1 MSNITGVRDT
11 GNILQSRR
19 VVDMAKQ
26 IALLDPNEG
35 PLLSFLKLAK
45 SNSRCVYNPKFEWL
59 EDDLLE
65 TWAKVDGAH
74 SDTEDTSIAVTDG
87 SIFREGDIVKV
98 PSTGECLLIEAVSS
112 NTLTVR
118 RGWGSTAAAA
128 IAAAAE
134 ILVIGSAMTENS
146 ERREVK
152 STLESNGYNYTQIFR
167 TPIALSGTEAASK
180 LHGGRDRA
188 YQRRKASLE
197 HKRDI
202 ARALYFGQRKEDM
215 SGVNPRRTMGGLI
228 EFLGGAGSEITFN
241 SGSKPLTY
249 RNFDSEV
256 AAAAFRYGSKE
267 KLLIAGPYLASA
279 INSWSE
285 SRLVSDVAED
295 ATYGIRVKNLITT
308 YGDLKVIYDPLLE
321 GSYTGYGFV
330 IDPENMHYAY
340 LDGRDTKLYTDIQD
354 NGVDGVIDEYLTECS
369 LELRLPQTHMLIKGC
384 YIPEE

>member
-1 MSNITGVRDT
+1 MTNITGVRT
-11 GNILQSRR
+11 TNNILQNRR

-45 SNSRCVYNPKFEWL
+45 NNSRCVYNPKFEWL
-59 EDDLLE
+59 EDDLME
-65 TWAKVDGAH
+65 TWSSVSEEHTAATTTIKTADG
-74 SDTEDTSIAVTDG
+74 T
-87 SIFREGDIVKV
+87 IFRVGDIVKV
-98 PSTGECLLIEAVSS
+98 PSTGECMLVSAISTNDLTVTRAYGSTTAAVIADDAELLI
-112 NTLTVR
+112 
-118 RGWGSTAAAA
+118 
-128 IAAAAE
+128 
-134 ILVIGSAMTENS
+134 IGSAMPENS
-146 ERREVK
+146 NGREVK
-152 STLESNGYNYTQIFR
+152 STVESNGYNYTQIFR

-202 ARALYFGQRKEDM
+202 ARALYFGERKEDV
-215 SGVNPRRTMGGLI
+215 SGSAPRRTMGGLL
-228 EFLGGAGSEITFN
+228 EFLNNSETTVTFN
-241 SGSKPLTY
+241 NSTKPLTY

-285 SRLVSDVAED
+285 NRLVSDIAED

-321 GSYTGYGFV
+321 GSYNGYGFV
-330 IDPENMHYAY
+330 LDPENIRYAY

-354 NGVDGVIDEYLTECS
+354 NDIDGVIDEYLTECS
-369 LELRLPQTHMLIKGC
+369 LELRLPKTHMMITGC
-384 YIPEE
+384 YIPTA

>member
-1 MSNITGVRDT
+1 MTNISGVRT
-11 GNILQSRR
+11 TENIAQSRR
-19 VVDMAKQ
+19 IVDMAKQ

-45 SNSRCVYNPKFEWL
+45 NNSRCVYNPKFEWL
-59 EDDLLE
+59 EDDLME
-65 TWAKVDGAH
+65 TWSKAAA
-74 SDTEDTSIAVTDG
+74 AVAGTTATAVSVSDG
-87 SIFREGDIVKV
+87 SIFRVGDIVKNTA
-98 PSTGECLLIEAVSS
+98 TGESMLVSGVAG
-112 NTLTVR
+112 NDLTVS
-118 RGWGSTAAAA
+118 RGYGSTAAAA
-128 IAAAAE
+128 IAKDAE
-134 ILVIGSAMTENS
+134 FLIIGSAMPENS
-146 ERREVK
+146 AGRVIK
-152 STLESNGYNYTQIFR
+152 STQENNGYNFTQIFR

-202 ARALYFGQRKEDM
+202 ARALYFSERKEDN
-215 SGVNPRRTMGGLI
+215 SGTAPRRTMGGMI
-228 EFLGGAGSEITFN
+228 ELLGNSSITFN
-241 SGSKPLTY
+241 ASTNKLTY
-249 RNFDSEV
+249 RNFDSSV
-256 AAAAFRYGSKE
+256 AAEAFGHGSKE

-321 GSYTGYGFV
+321 GAYAGYGFIV
-330 IDPENMHYAY
+330 DPENIRYAY
-340 LDGRDTKLYTDIQD
+340 LDGRDTKLYTDIQE
-354 NGVDGVIDEYLTECS
+354 NAVDGIIDEYLTECS

-384 YIPEE
+384 YIPAE